1 MTPITRPLRGV
12 HERILGTMGLIQSRG
27 CSTISAIITDSSGSM
42 PALLDLN
49 IVIMANDANRV
60 AASMEIAKA
69 IFDSP
74 SSEIE
79 PSTVITMGIEDPESP
94 TALISTS

>member
-12 HERILGTMGLIQSRG
+12 HERILGAIGLIQSRG
-27 CSTISAIITDSSGSM
+27 CSTISAIITDPSGSV

-74 SSEIE
+74 SSKL
-79 PSTVITMGIEDPESP
+79 SP
-94 TALISTS
+94 QQSSRWGLRTLNLQLP